1 MQGKRRLR
9 GYSPGVRHAGEERH
23 LAIERGPL
31 HRHDEGKHACGALRL
46 GKSTLTRRADPHMR
60 VDSRNFVGF
69 EGTQDVT
76 GDQVVDMPD
85 VIRG

>member
-1 MQGKRRLR
+1 
-9 GYSPGVRHAGEERH
+9 
-23 LAIERGPL
+23 
-31 HRHDEGKHACGALRL
+31 
-46 GKSTLTRRADPHMR
+46 MR
-60 VDSRNFVGF
+60 VDGRSLVGF